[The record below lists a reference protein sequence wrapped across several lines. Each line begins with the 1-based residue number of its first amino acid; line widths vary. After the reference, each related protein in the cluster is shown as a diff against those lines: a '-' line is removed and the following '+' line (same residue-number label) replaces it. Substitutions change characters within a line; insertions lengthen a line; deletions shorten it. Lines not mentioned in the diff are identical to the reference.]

1 MRILPYLVDCNEK
14 EIAKF
19 RQWLIGV
26 LQLNDPVLIKFE
38 KKDGTIREM
47 KCSLNENVVVPY
59 EKKTDKVK
67 QKNDETLSV
76 WDVEK
81 NAWRSFQLRSIKE
94 IGFDL

>member
-1 MRILPYLVDCNEK
+1 MGILPYLVECNEK
-14 EIAKF
+14 ELSKF
-19 RQWLIGV
+19 RTWLIGV
-26 LQLNDPVLIKFE
+26 LKLNDPVVIKFE
-38 KKDGTIREM
+38 KKDGTLREM
-47 KCSLNENVVVPY
+47 KCSLNENIVVPY

-67 QKNDETLSV
+67 EKNDETLAV